1 MSFTPPLSLA
11 PPPSPSTHMPKAA
24 YATSAFYQKHGAKGP
39 ANMSNTSSCHGSI
52 KPCDRPLPA
61 RGKEKARSRNKKE
74 KTQREVRTS
83 CPQYTQNADCMR
95 FTVHQGH
102 AHLAKVRQD
111 LPRRAWEASSTNYLN
126 VIASG
131 ISYHGVLDEFH
142 PVWYVFPRIYAL

>member
-1 MSFTPPLSLA
+1 MSVARSQPCPSHRTASVTLQARSRRVLVSTSWLPLDDARLCRSLSCGRIHSGFRYKSSLCSCPSPPLSLA
-11 PPPSPSTHMPKAA
+11 PPPSPSTNMPKAA

-83 CPQYTQNADCMR
+83 CPQYTPIR
-95 FTVHQGH
+95 
-102 AHLAKVRQD
+102 
-111 LPRRAWEASSTNYLN
+111 
-126 VIASG
+126 
-131 ISYHGVLDEFH
+131 
-142 PVWYVFPRIYAL
+142 